1 VREREDANR
10 TREAGHRDE
19 VEGVVAS
26 TLNLSRNGAVGFIV
40 WLDDGCVMENRW
52 RKPHRAE
59 SRRTNSNA
67 TSRESSHRFSHR
79 STNGRSRGSI
89 HLSVRVRCP
98 KRFANRETPL
108 YQIRFSVRQNA
119 KFTPVRTMPKLLFGP
134 STTFQL
140 KSFIQPICGVRRT
153 SMPPP
158 NCPMPLDSEPV
169 CSV

>member
-1 VREREDANR
+1 M
-10 TREAGHRDE
+10 GP
-19 VEGVVAS
+19 
-26 TLNLSRNGAVGFIV
+26 LGFIV
-40 WLDDGCVMENRW
+40 RLDDGRVMENRW

-59 SRRTNSNA
+59 SQRTNIERHEP
-67 TSRESSHRFSHR
+67 REQPSLFASVNEWALQGDR
-79 STNGRSRGSI
+79 SI
-89 HLSVRVRCP
+89 FRCVSDVP
-98 KRFANRETPL
+98 KRFANRGTPL
-108 YQIRFSVRQNA
+108 YQMRFSIRQNA